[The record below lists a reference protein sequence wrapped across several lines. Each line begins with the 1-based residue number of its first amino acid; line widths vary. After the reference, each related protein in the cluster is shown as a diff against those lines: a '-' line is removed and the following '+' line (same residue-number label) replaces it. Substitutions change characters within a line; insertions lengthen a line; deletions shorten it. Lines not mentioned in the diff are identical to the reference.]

1 MGPRSTGKGKLGSA
15 ELCRGI
21 RQCMPL
27 LVLLTLGCGAP
38 RDRCSAAL
46 LTLVQVRQLLLAAVV
61 TLNSKF
67 SGAKAMRNLARA
79 PETFDQAVRRSQSL
93 VKNCAPSRARQ
104 VVTLP
109 APLLSALRV

>member
-1 MGPRSTGKGKLGSA
+1 MLHA
-15 ELCRGI
+15 
-21 RQCMPL
+21 L
-27 LVLLTLGCGAP
+27 LVLLTLGLCAMTRNG
-38 RDRCSAAL
+38 CTAAL

-67 SGAKAMRNLARA
+67 SGAKTMRNLAPA

-93 VKNCAPSRARQ
+93 VKSCAPSRARQ